1 MTFEHLFKHGP
12 TKNCSS
18 SHHACANERHK
29 PACKCL
35 TRADTDRKNIA
46 SGNNEL
52 LLSPSRLLWTDPAFS
67 EAGRLS
73 FPSFPSFFFFLKSM
87 LIILL
92 GHFDVSWETNIAAH
106 TPLQPSSL
114 ICFGRKLL
122 DLCPSCFIFLS
133 PRLELFNLFRG
144 GRGPRRHLAPSCRY
158 SLSTPTFHC
167 LSFVL
172 RHPVQIFQPDSA
184 DFSISKILSLIHI

>member
-1 MTFEHLFKHGP
+1 
-12 TKNCSS
+12 
-18 SHHACANERHK
+18 
-29 PACKCL
+29 
-35 TRADTDRKNIA
+35 
-46 SGNNEL
+46 
-52 LLSPSRLLWTDPAFS
+52 
-67 EAGRLS
+67 
-73 FPSFPSFFFFLKSM
+73 M
-87 LIILL
+87 LITLL

-133 PRLELFNLFRG
+133 PRLELFNLFRA

-184 DFSISKILSLIHI
+184 DFSISKINSGSQASSISCQRETTLRAGDVSGELRALRAEQKTHFLGRLAET